1 MRSDIEWKKWGEVD
15 PLFSKA
21 PWPGHKEP
29 PGQGWSEQAVFAL
42 GESDWAD
49 YLVKWRQYGLVTDS
63 CFEIGCGPGRLTRY
77 LQDTFSEVHASDVSA
92 NQIAVAQRH
101 CDPARVTFH
110 LTEGASLPVADES
123 VSAVFSVYV
132 FQVFDSRSDAADYFR
147 QIHRVLKAGT
157 GTLMIQLPVHHWPS
171 AGLFLKL
178 WRGTYAAKRTLGD
191 MRAAYQRF
199 WIRRGQFRPLR
210 RTISYEADWL
220 FSTLGSIGFKDI
232 ELRTFCLSSNPE
244 PHTFVFARKASV
256 V

>member
-21 PWPGHKEP
+21 PWPGQKEP
-29 PGQGWSEQAVFAL
+29 PRQTWSEEALFAL
-42 GESDWAD
+42 GERDWAD
-49 YLVKWRQYGLVTDS
+49 CVVKWRQYGLLTES
-63 CFEIGCGPGRLTRY
+63 CFEIGCGPGRMTRY
-77 LQDTFSEVHASDVSA
+77 LQHTFSQVCASDVSPD
-92 NQIAVAQRH
+92 QIALARRY
-101 CDPARVTFH
+101 CDPAHVSFY
-110 LTEGASLPVADES
+110 LTDGANLPAPDES
-123 VSAVFSVYV
+123 ISAVFSVYV
-132 FQVFDSRSDAADYFR
+132 FQVFDLHSDAADYFR
-147 QIHRVLKAGT
+147 QIHRVLIPGR

-171 AGLFLKL
+171 GGLFLKL

-210 RTISYEADWL
+210 RTMSYEADWL
-220 FSTLGSIGFKDI
+220 FTTLTSIGFKDV